1 MAEEKR
7 KSGQFLVPGDRL
19 GVIEEFSPGP
29 GTYVEDGVVYSK
41 IVGRVL
47 MDVLNKTV
55 SVYPL
60 THMVTVPRTGSI
72 VTGQVTD
79 VNSKKASVRISE
91 IGKKELSGFFTGI
104 LYISDVSPSYVETMF
119 DACKTGDIIRAKVV
133 SEKNRTYHLSTAE
146 KDLGVLYAFCS
157 RCGHVLTRGRRDM
170 QCPTCGKFERR
181 KIAVDYGM
189 ETPQRA

>member
-7 KSGQFLVPGDRL
+7 KSGQFLVPGERL

-29 GTYVEDGVVYSK
+29 GTYVEEGVVYSK

-60 THMVTVPRTGSI
+60 THVVTIPRTGSI
-72 VTGQVTD
+72 VTGQVSE
-79 VNSKKASVRISE
+79 VQSKKAVVRISE
-91 IGKKELSGFFTGI
+91 IGKKGLNGFFIGI
-104 LYISDVSPSYVETMF
+104 LYISDVSPNYVETMF
-119 DACKTGDIIRAKVV
+119 DACKASDIMRAKVV

-146 KDLGVLYAFCS
+146 KNLGVIYAFCS
-157 RCGHVLTRGRRDM
+157 RCGHALIRGRGEL
-170 QCPTCGKFERR
+170 QCPACGKFENR
-181 KIAVDYGM
+181 KIAVDYGL
-189 ETPQRA
+189 EPNQGE